1 MEETGT
7 IEFVRNA
14 VIASVCGHSRGI
26 GGKPCFRLLSD
37 RPWVRIPPG
46 SPFCLP
52 DKTDL
57 PLKGSCEAGR
67 IFLFQ
72 DAAER
77 KKSANRRLPPLED
90 F

>member
-14 VIASVCGHSRGI
+14 VIASVCGHSRGV

-52 DKTDL
+52 DLTDL
-57 PLKGSCEAGR
+57 PQKGGSEAGG

-72 DAAER
+72 DTAKH
-77 KKSANRRLPPLED
+77 KKSANRRCPLLAD

>member
-1 MEETGT
+1 MK
-7 IEFVRNA
+7 IVRNPVMA
-14 VIASVCGHSRGI
+14 RLKGTSGNSKGER
-26 GGKPCFRLLSD
+26 FFDLLSD

-52 DKTDL
+52 DSTDL
-57 PLKGSCEAGR
+57 PPKGSCETGR
-67 IFLFQ
+67 IFLFL

-77 KKSANRRLPPLED
+77 EKSANGGLTLLAD